1 MGLREKLK
9 PNENRQPEQTP
20 VAVIQPVAIVP
31 PAAVRTTTD
40 CPHRQTRI
48 VAIVPP
54 EAFDFDPSEQHHLI
68 IDRTNED
75 WWERFEECSWCG
87 EWLDCVDDNPIE
99 SESEIIEETKPSVAD
114 GFEW

>member
-87 EWLDCVDDNPIE
+87 EWLDCVDDNPIK
-99 SESEIIEETKPSVAD
+99 SESKIIEEAKPSAVA